1 MSPKTA
7 RADVLLI
14 AALTGVGP
22 LVRVQPLVQL
32 EMDELGEFGGT
43 KVASVRLLAGVQ
55 SKVGFQIRSGTEPLL
70 AYLTLVWF
78 LA

>member
-1 MSPKTA
+1 MGPKTT

-14 AALTGVGP
+14 AALTGIGP

-32 EMDELGEFGGT
+32 EMDELGEFGGA
-43 KVASVRLLAGVQ
+43 KVASVWLLAGMQ

-70 AYLTLVWF
+70 AYLALVWF